1 MEVEVGDICLFC
13 ADPMPPDSRARYC
26 SDWCRAQQAAANDAP
41 PLPGRYEDVSKSE
54 WRAIWGVV
62 GFRRSTDVSR
72 VRAVRWASERFGVPE
87 VRLWVLLDK
96 WGGYAR
102 AEIERVG

>member
-1 MEVEVGDICLFC
+1 MISGQCAFC
-13 ADPMPPDSRARYC
+13 GGAKAFDFKRYC
-26 SDWCRAQQAAANDAP
+26 CDWCKAEQAAANDAP
-41 PLPGRYEDVSKSE
+41 PLAGDWSDLTQDEV
-54 WRAIWGVV
+54 RALWGVV
-62 GFRRSTDVSR
+62 GFRRKKGAPKV
-72 VRAVRWASERFGVPE
+72 VAVRWAARRFGVDE